1 MEAQRY
7 FKYGLKR
14 RLAEEMGVDDSS
26 VKRWI
31 AGEIIPEA
39 NTAIKLEVAASKL
52 GLDIPAECW
61 LLRERFP
68 HPGLKTREV

>member
-14 RLAEEMGVDDSS
+14 RLAREMGVDDSS
-26 VKRWI
+26 VQRWI
-31 AGEIIPEA
+31 EGKIIPDA
-39 NTAIKLEVAASKL
+39 MTAYKLEVAAGKL

-68 HPGLKTREV
+68 HPGLKTKEV